1 MEYFT
6 HISTQL
12 GMMKWPLITMSTLG
26 VVIVLERAFFILM
39 NSRSKGTQLTD
50 ELYDRKEVTVDYLKE
65 TSKRLLKSK
74 DTFEQGAGMLLSHH
88 QFSKVLREET
98 VSLWLQKRRIKYTSG
113 VRLLSIIGMISPLV
127 GLLGTVLGLI
137 TMFTELSSSTG
148 GIQPADLA
156 SGLGLAM
163 STTAAGLLIALPA
176 ITFAQLFTL
185 WANYTLAKVE
195 HGLNHC
201 NLFLEGVCVEQ
212 SKVEQK
218 IHCAY
223 SFKERACCSQ
233 KSQSLKAQ
241 SFNQEEY
248 PYQES
253 FKELI
258 TDGQVA

>member
-6 HISTQL
+6 HITVQL
-12 GMMKWPLITMSTLG
+12 GMMTWPLIAMSTLG
-26 VVIVLERAFFILM
+26 LVIILERSLFILM
-39 NSRSKGTQLTD
+39 NSRNKGTQLTD

-65 TSKRLLKSK
+65 TSQRLLKSR

-88 QFSKVLREET
+88 EFSKHLREET
-98 VSLWLQKRRIKYTSG
+98 VSLWLQKKRLKYTSG
-113 VRLLSIIGMISPLV
+113 VKILSIIGVISPLI

-137 TMFTELSSSTG
+137 TMFSSLSDTTG

-156 SGLGLAM
+156 DGLGLAM
-163 STTAAGLLIALPA
+163 ATTAAGLIIALPA

-201 NLFLEGVCVEQ
+201 NLFLEGVCVEE
-212 SKVEQK
+212 SKIEQK

-223 SFKERACCSQ
+223 RS
-233 KSQSLKAQ
+233 KSSSYKSANNKPDA
-241 SFNQEEY
+241 S
-248 PYQES
+248 
-253 FKELI
+253 ELVPE
-258 TDGQVA
+258 GKLA